1 MSVSSPSIRGQTHVT
16 DDFLDF
22 SGTITLGGTAQL
34 LLPQQPRR
42 LVVFVSNIS
51 TTTTDVM
58 YFGVGPAKAT
68 ANLTGTLVSSITVN
82 NGGVGYTVAP
92 NVRIMG
98 GIYNGDYETSPQQF
112 AGGRQAAAHATIA
125 GGAVTAITIDDPGI
139 GYLVAPLIYLE
150 NPLPALGGGAYAAA
164 ANNGIAVPNG
174 STLTFNGNLLVPA
187 SAMSIVGPTTGGQ
200 FHCRVGGLT

>member
-1 MSVSSPSIRGQTHVT
+1 
-16 DDFLDF
+16 
-22 SGTITLGGTAQL
+22 
-34 LLPQQPRR
+34 
-42 LVVFVSNIS
+42 VVFVSNIS
-51 TTTTDVM
+51 TTITDVM

-68 ANLTGTLVSSITVN
+68 AALTGTSVSSITVN
-82 NGGVGYTVAP
+82 NGGVGYTIAP

-98 GIYNGDYETSPQQF
+98 GIYNGDYETSPQQI
-112 AGGRQAAAHATIA
+112 GGRQAAAHATIS
-125 GGAVTAITIDDPGI
+125 GGAVTAITIDDPGT